1 MLHLIYSVFGFIVA
15 IAILVTIHEFGH
27 FWVARRCGVKVLR
40 FSVGFGKPIWKHTSK
55 VDGTEY
61 VLALIPLGGYVSML
75 GEADNTKDQINE
87 DNRDQAYNEKS
98 VFRRMAITLAG
109 PAANFIFA
117 IAAFWLLYIVGIPG
131 IQPKVADVLPDSYA
145 SKAGFKAGDSITEID
160 GEKAQTWNMVRFRIL
175 TALVRQ
181 ERIYL
186 KTESNDNK
194 QISHTLDFRKAK
206 YFLGPGSRSPL
217 YFTGFRV
224 ALPPTVAFVA
234 PGMAAEKA
242 GLKAGD
248 TIVRLNNHPITTF
261 HEMWPI
267 LYKNAGSVVDMKV
280 RRQGVVL
287 TLKITPT
294 KNDQVIGLI
303 GVRPKKNST
312 VISEVVSG
320 DPAHKAGLLVGDKI
334 VKING
339 LETNVF
345 QDIKQIINKNAG
357 VRLLVEVD
365 RHGKLLGFNMTPKKY
380 TQKTHIGGLIG
391 VSAAHNTTKESY
403 STFTALR
410 VGAWK
415 TWDMSTLTFQV
426 FGKMITR
433 EASVKNVSGPFRIA
447 DVAGRAAQRGLD
459 WYIYILAII
468 SLSLGVINL
477 LPIPVLDGGHFM
489 FQVVELVTGKPVS
502 DSVKGVGMAIGLG
515 LILMLMALAFYNDI
529 VWLLAKFGL

>member
-1 MLHLIYSVFGFIVA
+1 MLHLIYSVLGFIIA

-98 VFRRMAITLAG
+98 VYRRMAITLAG

-131 IQPKVADVLPDSYA
+131 IQPKVAAVLPDSYA

-181 ERIYL
+181 ESIQL
-186 KTESNDNK
+186 KSESSNNTQK
-194 QISHTLDFRKAK
+194 KHVLDFRKTK

-224 ALPPTVAFVA
+224 ALPPTIAFVA

-242 GLKAGD
+242 GLQMGD
-248 TIVRLNNHPITTF
+248 TVVRLNDQPITTF
-261 HEMWPI
+261 HDMWPI
-267 LYKNAGSVVDMKV
+267 LYKNAGSVVDVKI
-280 RRQGVVL
+280 RRNGKMI
-287 TLKITPT
+287 TLKITPI
-294 KNDQVIGLI
+294 KQDKVIGLI

-320 DPAHKAGLLVGDKI
+320 DPAHEAGMLVGDKI

-339 LETNVF
+339 LEINVF
-345 QDIKQIINKNAG
+345 RDIQRIVNKNAG
-357 VRLLVEVD
+357 VRLLVEVN
-365 RHGKLLGFNMTPKKY
+365 RHGKTLGLNMTPKKY
-380 TQKTHIGGLIG
+380 TQKTYIGGLIG
-391 VSAAHNTTKESY
+391 VSAAQDTTKESY
-403 STFTALR
+403 SILTALG

-447 DVAGRAAQRGLD
+447 DVAGRAAERGLD
-459 WYIYILAII
+459 WYIYILAVI

-489 FQVVELVTGKPVS
+489 FQVAELVTGRPVS
-502 DSVKGVGMAIGLG
+502 DSVKAVGMAIGLG
-515 LILMLMALAFYNDI
+515 LILMLMGLAFYNDF
-529 VWLLAKFGL
+529 VWLLAKFGM